1 MPCTAGATSR
11 PMARYDGWIMGIWAW
26 IAVTVLVGCA
36 AVAVTYAVARTRFDK
51 SSASA
56 RQKLADALAALE
68 AERNSFKETAQA
80 IEEKTRRAALEE
92 FLGDIRIEERHHVR
106 ENRLLFVHRKSL
118 VVEERIFFRNI
129 PLSNWVEH
137 EVAIEEGDDLD
148 KLAKT
153 LAVFDT
159 VASVAAPIS
168 PKPFLLEKLGL

>member
-1 MPCTAGATSR
+1 MPV
-11 PMARYDGWIMGIWAW
+11 PRYDGSIMGTWVW

-36 AVAVTYAVARTRFDK
+36 VTAVTYAVARTRFEK
-51 SSASA
+51 SSESA
-56 RQKLADALAALE
+56 RQALADALAALE

-106 ENRLLFVHRKSL
+106 EHRLLFVHRKSL

-137 EVAIEEGDDLD
+137 EVPVEEGADLD
-148 KLAKT
+148 KLAQT
-153 LAVFDT
+153 LSVFDAA
-159 VASVAAPIS
+159 ASIAAPVS
-168 PKPFLLEKLGL
+168 AKPFLLEKLGF